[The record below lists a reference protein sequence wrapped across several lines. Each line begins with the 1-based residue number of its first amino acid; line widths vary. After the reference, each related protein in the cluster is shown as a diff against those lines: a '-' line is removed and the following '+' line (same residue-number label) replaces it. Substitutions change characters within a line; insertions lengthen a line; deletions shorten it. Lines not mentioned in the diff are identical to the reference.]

1 MGGISQDGSHPS
13 SPCCHRHY
21 PNRKEGEEE
30 IPGICQNLDPKFSW
44 DTEEYMD
51 ISWGYFQGFLKS
63 LETHILM
70 AWGGRTVELKVI
82 AWYAVTDNPQAFLL
96 STAVAS

>member
-1 MGGISQDGSHPS
+1 
-13 SPCCHRHY
+13 
-21 PNRKEGEEE
+21 
-30 IPGICQNLDPKFSW
+30 
-44 DTEEYMD
+44 MD

-70 AWGGRTVELKVI
+70 AWGGRTVELKAI

-96 STAVAS
+96 STAIAS